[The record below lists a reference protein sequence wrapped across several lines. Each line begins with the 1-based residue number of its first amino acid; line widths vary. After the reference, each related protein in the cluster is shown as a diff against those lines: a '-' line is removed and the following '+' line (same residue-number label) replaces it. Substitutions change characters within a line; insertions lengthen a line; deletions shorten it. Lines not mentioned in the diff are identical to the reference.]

1 MKQEVVLVA
10 DDDEVVRSSLA
21 RTLKRA
27 GYQVLTAADGREALA
42 TDMGEIS
49 VLITDI
55 CMPVIS
61 GTKLLLELKRRG
73 LMAKVVLISS
83 TCSAVVQELVVR
95 YELPVFAILEKPLLD
110 TNIIDV
116 VKKAI
121 SSKND

>member
-1 MKQEVVLVA
+1 MKQEVVLVV

-27 GYQVLTAADGREALA
+27 GYQVLTAADGKEALEA
-42 TDMGEIS
+42 DMGEIS
-49 VLITDI
+49 VLITDV

-61 GTKLLLELKRRG
+61 GTKLLLELKRRE

-110 TNIIDV
+110 TNIVDV

-121 SSKND
+121 SSEND